1 MFSGL
6 GKPGSQGMNNLKLL
20 DTLNSVDQIQ
30 QQNISNDDEK
40 ADVLVDSSESD

>member
-1 MFSGL
+1 
-6 GKPGSQGMNNLKLL
+6 MNNLKLL